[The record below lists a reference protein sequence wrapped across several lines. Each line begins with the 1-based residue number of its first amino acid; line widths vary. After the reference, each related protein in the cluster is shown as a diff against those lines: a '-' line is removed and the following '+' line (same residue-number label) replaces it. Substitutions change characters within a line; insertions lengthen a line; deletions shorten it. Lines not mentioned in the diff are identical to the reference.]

1 MTLGEV
7 FLESL
12 STGVITEQ
20 EIVWLATQQNRFNR
34 DEEATALKLGRLL
47 DSGAINLG
55 CRIPSQLLRHKLV
68 LNDWIEPL
76 GRRRH
81 HKQSLPSHRPAYWNV
96 TVCLQ
101 KSTLSHGCFP
111 RSCHCSASHCC
122 LDCWSSRPTR
132 HAQRLRSLH
141 ISQSQAPNFF
151 KPIFPSMTNP
161 ILLESAGGFLASCAA
176 LWFLTIKKL
185 PNFGFASIF
194 ALKNITNDKL

>member
-20 EIVWLATQQNRFNR
+20 EIDWLATQQNRFNR

-76 GRRRH
+76 GRMRH
-81 HKQSLPSHRPAYWNV
+81 HKA
-96 TVCLQ
+96 
-101 KSTLSHGCFP
+101 
-111 RSCHCSASHCC
+111 
-122 LDCWSSRPTR
+122 
-132 HAQRLRSLH
+132 
-141 ISQSQAPNFF
+141 
-151 KPIFPSMTNP
+151 
-161 ILLESAGGFLASCAA
+161 
-176 LWFLTIKKL
+176 
-185 PNFGFASIF
+185 
-194 ALKNITNDKL
+194 ITA